1 VRNALV
7 VGTGLIG
14 ASVGLALRATGW
26 TVTGWDPSPEALSAA
41 VEIGA
46 LDHTVETLDVD
57 AADLVVLAGPHDAMV
72 ATLRDTRPQGLV
84 IDVAGVKHE
93 MVMAGAR
100 LARFVG
106 THPMAGREQSGPGA
120 ASAALFK
127 GASWIVTTDGAAEA
141 DLVEAEEVIASFGAI
156 PRRMTASEHDAAI
169 ALVSAVPHV
178 ISASLLHLVMEDP
191 SAMSL
196 AAGSFRDITRVSLSD
211 PHLWADLFVANQAE
225 VTITLSHLVQ
235 ELQDW
240 SALITSGDQA
250 SLVNRLQMS
259 REARQSLAPPVTVV
273 LVMMEDKPGEL
284 AGVGRALN
292 ACQVDIRDLQLRH
305 GEHGG
310 GGVLRLS
317 VRPGE
322 AEALREAL
330 KAEDFTVE

>member
-1 VRNALV
+1 MPNALV

-14 ASVGLALRATGW
+14 ASVGLALRANGW
-26 TVTGWDPSPEALSAA
+26 TVSGWDPSLEALSVA
-41 VEIGA
+41 VDIGA
-46 LDHTVETLDVD
+46 IDEAVETLDTGL
-57 AADLVVLAGPHDAMV
+57 ADLVVLAGPHDAMV
-72 ATLRDTRPQGLV
+72 ELLRDMRPPGLV

-93 MVMAGAR
+93 VVMAGAR

-120 ASAALFK
+120 ASGALFK

-141 DLVEAEEVIASFGAI
+141 DLVEAEEIISSFGAI

-178 ISASLLHLVMEDP
+178 ISASLLHLVMDDP

-211 PHLWADLFVANQAE
+211 PHLWADLFVANRAD
-225 VTITLSHLVQ
+225 VTVTLSHLVQ

-250 SLVNRLQMS
+250 ALVNRLQMS
-259 REARQSLAPPVTVV
+259 RDARQSLAPPVTVV
-273 LVMMEDKPGEL
+273 LVMLEDKPGEL

-330 KAEDFTVE
+330 QAENFTVE

>member
-1 VRNALV
+1 MREALV

-14 ASVGLALRATGW
+14 ASVGLALRSNGW
-26 TVTGWDPSPEALSAA
+26 HVVGWDPSEAALATA
-41 VEIGA
+41 TEIGA
-46 LDHTVETLDVD
+46 IDEATGSPDMD
-57 AADLVVLAGPHDAMV
+57 AADLIILAGPHDAMV
-72 ATLRDTRPQGLV
+72 AMLRDMRPAALV
-84 IDVAGVKHE
+84 LDMAGVKHE
-93 MVMAGAR
+93 IVIAGAR

-127 GASWIVTTDGAAEA
+127 GASWIITTDGAAEA
-141 DLVEAEEVIASFGAI
+141 DLVEAEQIITSFGAV
-156 PRRMTASEHDAAI
+156 PRRMTAAEHDAAI
-169 ALVSAVPHV
+169 SLVSAVPHV
-178 ISASLLHLVMEDP
+178 ISASLLHLVMNDQ

-196 AAGSFRDITRVSLSD
+196 AAGSFRDLTRVSLSD

-225 VTITLSHLVQ
+225 VSVTLSHLIQ

-250 SLVNRLQMS
+250 TLVERLQLS

-273 LVMMEDKPGEL
+273 LVMLEDKPGEL

-330 KAEDFTVE
+330 VAEDFSVE

>member
-1 VRNALV
+1 MPNALV

-14 ASVGLALRATGW
+14 ASVGLALRANGW
-26 TVTGWDPSPEALSAA
+26 TVSGWDPSLEALSVA
-41 VEIGA
+41 VDIGA
-46 LDHTVETLDVD
+46 IDEAVETLDTGL
-57 AADLVVLAGPHDAMV
+57 ADLVVLAGPHDAMV
-72 ATLRDTRPQGLV
+72 ELLRDMRPPGLV

-93 MVMAGAR
+93 VVMAGAR

-120 ASAALFK
+120 ASGALFK

-141 DLVEAEEVIASFGAI
+141 DLVEAEEIISSFGAI

-178 ISASLLHLVMEDP
+178 ISASLLHLVMDDP

-211 PHLWADLFVANQAE
+211 PHLWADLFVANRAD
-225 VTITLSHLVQ
+225 VTVTLSHLVQ

-250 SLVNRLQMS
+250 ALVNRLQMS
-259 REARQSLAPPVTVV
+259 RDARQSLAPPVTVV
-273 LVMMEDKPGEL
+273 LVMLEDKPGEL

-305 GEHGG
+305 SEHGG

-330 KAEDFTVE
+330 QAENFTVE

>member
-1 VRNALV
+1 MRNALV

-14 ASVGLALRATGW
+14 ASVGLALRANGW
-26 TVTGWDPSPEALSAA
+26 TVTGWDPSSEALSTA
-41 VEIGA
+41 VDIGA
-46 LDHTVETLDVD
+46 LNHSAETLDVD
-57 AADLVVLAGPHDAMV
+57 GADLVVLAGPHDAMV
-72 ATLRDTRPQGLV
+72 AMLRDMRPQGLV

-93 MVMAGAR
+93 IVMAGAR

-127 GASWIVTTDGAAEA
+127 GASWIVTTDGAAEG
-141 DLVEAEEVIASFGAI
+141 DLVEVEEIISSFGAI

-211 PHLWADLFVANQAE
+211 PHLWADLFVANQAD

-250 SLVNRLQMS
+250 SLVNRLQLS

-273 LVMMEDKPGEL
+273 LVMLEDKPGEL

-330 KAEDFTVE
+330 QAENFTVE

>member
-1 VRNALV
+1 MGRAFV

-14 ASVGLALRATGW
+14 ASVGLALRSNGW
-26 TVTGWDPSPEALSAA
+26 TVTGWDPDQAALDGA
-41 VEIGA
+41 VQVGA
-46 LDHTVETLDVD
+46 LDEAAGEMDVTG
-57 AADLVVLAGPHDAMV
+57 ADLVVLAGPHDAMIT
-72 ATLRDTRPQGLV
+72 TLRYLSTPALV

-93 MVMAGAR
+93 ISRVGRRM
-100 LARFVG
+100 ARFVA

-120 ASAALFK
+120 ASAGLFK
-127 GASWIVTTDGAAEA
+127 GASWILVTDHSSEDDLAE
-141 DLVEAEEVIASFGAI
+141 VEALVTSFGAV
-156 PRRMTASEHDAAI
+156 PRRMTAAEHDSAI

-178 ISASLLHLVMEDP
+178 ISASLLHLVMGDA
-191 SAMSL
+191 SSMSL

-211 PHLWADLFVANQAE
+211 PHLWADLFVANQVE
-225 VTITLSHLVQ
+225 VTSTLFHLTQ

-250 SLVNRLQMS
+250 ALVERLMLS
-259 REARQSLAPPVTVV
+259 RDARLSLAPPVTVV
-273 LVMMEDKPGEL
+273 LVMLEDKPGEL

-292 ACQVDIRDLQLRH
+292 ASQVDIRDLQLRH

-330 KAEDFTVE
+330 QAENFTVE

>member
-1 VRNALV
+1 MRNALV

-14 ASVGLALRATGW
+14 ASVGLALRADGW
-26 TVTGWDPSPEALSAA
+26 TVTGWDPSSEALSVA
-41 VEIGA
+41 VDIGA
-46 LDHTVETLDVD
+46 LDHTVETLDLD
-57 AADLVVLAGPHDAMV
+57 NADLVVLAGPHDAMV
-72 ATLRDTRPQGLV
+72 AMLRDVRPKGLV

-93 MVMAGAR
+93 VVMAGAR

-106 THPMAGREQSGPGA
+106 THPMAGREQSGPAA

-127 GASWIVTTDGAAEA
+127 GASWILTTDGVAEA
-141 DLVEAEEVIASFGAI
+141 DLIEVEEIISSFGAV

-178 ISASLLHLVMEDP
+178 ISASLLHMVMDDP

-250 SLVNRLQMS
+250 SLVNRLQLS

-273 LVMMEDKPGEL
+273 LVMLEDKPGEL

-330 KAEDFTVE
+330 QAENFTVE

>member
-1 VRNALV
+1 VPNALV

-14 ASVGLALRATGW
+14 ASVGLALRANGW
-26 TVTGWDPSPEALSAA
+26 TVSGWDPSLEALSVA
-41 VEIGA
+41 VDIGA
-46 LDHTVETLDVD
+46 IDEAVETLDTGL
-57 AADLVVLAGPHDAMV
+57 ADLVVLAGPHDAMV
-72 ATLRDTRPQGLV
+72 ELLRDMRPPGLV

-93 MVMAGAR
+93 VVMAGAR

-120 ASAALFK
+120 ASGALFK

-141 DLVEAEEVIASFGAI
+141 DLVEAEEIISSFGAI

-178 ISASLLHLVMEDP
+178 ISASLLHLVMDDP

-211 PHLWADLFVANQAE
+211 PHLWADLFVANRAD
-225 VTITLSHLVQ
+225 VTVTLSHLVQ

-250 SLVNRLQMS
+250 ALVNRLQMS
-259 REARQSLAPPVTVV
+259 RDARQSLAPPVTVV
-273 LVMMEDKPGEL
+273 LVMLEDKPGEL

-330 KAEDFTVE
+330 QAENFTVE

>member
-1 VRNALV
+1 MANAFV

-14 ASVGLALRATGW
+14 ASVGLALRSNGW
-26 TVTGWDPSPEALSAA
+26 TVTGWDPDAAALAEAMA
-41 VEIGA
+41 VGA
-46 LDHTVETLDVD
+46 LDHQADSLDVSG
-57 AADLVVLAGPHDAMV
+57 ADLVVLAGPHDAMI
-72 ATLRDTRPQGLV
+72 ATLRELSTPALV

-93 MVMAGAR
+93 IVRAGQR
-100 LARFVG
+100 MARFVG

-120 ASAALFK
+120 ASAGLFK
-127 GASWIVTTDGAAEA
+127 GASWILATDHSTEDDLAE
-141 DLVEAEEVIASFGAI
+141 VEELITSFGAV
-156 PRRMTASEHDAAI
+156 PRRMTAADHDAAI

-178 ISASLLHLVMEDP
+178 ISASLLHLVMGDS

-225 VTITLSHLVQ
+225 VTATLFHLTQ

-250 SLVNRLQMS
+250 ALVERLQLS

-273 LVMMEDKPGEL
+273 LVMLEDKPGEL

-292 ACQVDIRDLQLRH
+292 ASQVDIRDLQLRH

-322 AEALREAL
+322 AEALRQAL
-330 KAEDFTVE
+330 VSEGFTVE